1 MEQEQRCL
9 NAADAAS
16 YIGVSKTTFKKM
28 VKNGEAPK
36 PIQISKRRIVWD
48 KKKLDSFIEAL
59 ADF

>member
-16 YIGVSKTTFKKM
+16 CIGVSKTTFKKM

>member
-1 MEQEQRCL
+1 MDHEQRCL
-9 NAADAAS
+9 KLDDAAS
-16 YIGVSKTTFKKM
+16 YIGVSTATFKRM